1 MSTNIVSVLYLLS
14 ALLFIFSLRGLSHP
28 ESSRLGNIFGIIG
41 MFIAIF
47 TTLMFKNVLS
57 YTEIGVAVLTGGTIG
72 TLIAL
77 KIKMTALPQLVAAF
91 HSLVGLAAVFVAASA
106 YYNPSAFNIG
116 SVGSIPMGSLIEMSI
131 GTAIGA
137 VTLSLLS
144 LNANNLNDLGIF
156 AIPIILLI
164 GSLLGC
170 INGLLHVYL
179 KIPSF
184 MVTLG
189 FSFVGI
195 GVATIMIGGI
205 TVRVLDKSLRSLA
218 LERFLN
224 FSYVA
229 WIGLFAWVIALIFQ
243 NKTKFG
249 TYMYAI
255 GGGEDIAKLSGIPI
269 NLTKVVLFS
278 IAGFY
283 YSLGGIFSALQLG
296 QGNALIGSGRLFTA
310 ITAVVV
316 GGTAL
321 SGGVGGVQNTFIGVL
336 IVVVLSNGL
345 ILMGIPPFY
354 QQGVQGLII
363 VVAIALSLNR
373 KTIRI
378 IK

>member
-1 MSTNIVSVLYLLS
+1 MNIKLLINKYGHFAPLIVLIFLCIILSFFNSNFLTITNAGRIANS
-14 ALLFIFSLRGLSHP
+14 A
-28 ESSRLGNIFGIIG
+28 
-41 MFIAIF
+41 AIP
-47 TTLMFKNVLS
+47 LVLS
-57 YTEIGVAVLTGGTIG
+57 IGVTFIIILGGID
-72 TLIAL
+72 L
-77 KIKMTALPQLVAAF
+77 
-91 HSLVGLAAVFVAASA
+91 
-106 YYNPSAFNIG
+106 
-116 SVGSIPMGSLIEMSI
+116 SIEGVV
-131 GTAIGA
+131 AIGA

-195 GVATIMIGGI
+195 GVATLMIGGI

-378 IK
+378 II